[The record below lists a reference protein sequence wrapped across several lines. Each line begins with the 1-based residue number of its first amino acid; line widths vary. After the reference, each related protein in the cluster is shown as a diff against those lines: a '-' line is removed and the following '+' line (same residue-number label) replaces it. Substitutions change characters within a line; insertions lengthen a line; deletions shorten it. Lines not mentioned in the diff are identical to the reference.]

1 MKLYHILQ
9 SYGFDELMPVINEMF
24 PGTNKYKSSLEN
36 AYNIMA
42 SLKPVISKKTI
53 TYKVI
58 PASGDE
64 SYMGADDK
72 CFEDTWEVCL
82 GKEILKTGGVNLNEA
97 EIAANCIV
105 NMCFLGRYPKEFE
118 PFHADLLRQ
127 RY

>member
-72 CFEDTWEVCL
+72 CFEHLGGLSWERNT
-82 GKEILKTGGVNLNEA
+82 EN
-97 EIAANCIV
+97 
-105 NMCFLGRYPKEFE
+105 RRREFE
-118 PFHADLLRQ
+118 
-127 RY
+127 